1 MSDTLDWVCGE
12 LGVSRELFLSR
23 RREKP
28 IATKRRI
35 IFLFFRLMGKST
47 VWMQMFLKRDH
58 TTMCVAINKSTDDEK
73 ARACELVKK
82 YNANILGKDISELK
96 VDNIRRK
103 IKIKV
108 PNYHTGAIEE
118 REVFTDEYQPK
129 QGKLPEIKNGL
140 SGEWNK

>member
-12 LGVSRELFLSR
+12 LGVTRELFLSR

-35 IFLFFRLMGKST
+35 IFLFFRLLGKST
-47 VWMQMFLKRDH
+47 VWMQMYLKRDH
-58 TTMCVAINKSTDDEK
+58 TTMCVAINKSTDDDR

-82 YNANILGKDISELK
+82 YNTNILGKEIDELK
-96 VDNIRRK
+96 VDSIRRK
-103 IKIKV
+103 ITIRV

-118 REVFTDEYQPK
+118 REVYADEYQPK
-129 QGKLPEIKNGL
+129 KGRLPVIRDRL

>member
-28 IATKRRI
+28 VATKRRI
-35 IFLFFRLMGKST
+35 IFLFFRLLGKST
-47 VWMQMFLKRDH
+47 VWMERYLKRDH
-58 TTMCVAINKSTDDEK
+58 TTMCVAIKKTTDDDK

-82 YNANILGKDISELK
+82 YNHVILGKNIDELK

-103 IKIKV
+103 IIIRV

-118 REVFTDEYQPK
+118 KEVFADEYQPK